1 MADFRLEFSAG
12 ATLEPWSD
20 PADVLADLPS
30 RLNARPEHE
39 HTRHVAVSGVQVE
52 LKARVG
58 GVLAPVDAT
67 LGGVLFAASFLELPS
82 FPPPAFSSPAGQSS
96 VVRFTPVTLGH
107 YTLSIAREGHGAVIV
122 HVDVDS

>member
-1 MADFRLEFSAG
+1 MADFRLEFSG
-12 ATLEPWSD
+12 GVTLEPWSD
-20 PADVLADLPS
+20 PADILGDLPS

-52 LKARVG
+52 LRARVA
-58 GVLAPVDAT
+58 GVLAPLDGA
-67 LGGVLFAASFLELPS
+67 LGGALFTAAFLELPS
-82 FPPPAFSSPAGQSS
+82 FPPPAFSSPVGQSS
-96 VVRFTPVTLGH
+96 VQRVTLVTLGH